1 MPAPETTVVIVNWNG
16 AAYLEQL
23 MASIQREPPAKIVVV
38 DNDSTDGSA
47 AILKKFSDVH
57 LIQNSRNRGFAAAAN
72 QGMALAQ
79 TSNILILNADIYA
92 TPGSIA
98 TLEKFLND
106 NKDAGAVA
114 PRLSFPDGTLQL
126 SCRNF
131 PTPFTLFLYLSFLDR
146 IFPTKYRLRS
156 KDHQSTRV
164 VEQPMG
170 AALMIRKKVLDQIGG
185 FDETFFLYMEDVDLC
200 ERIVRE
206 GWKIY
211 FYPAAE
217 FIHDAGGSSR
227 QDWYR
232 SQLDF
237 VRSVLLYFRKKG
249 YGLISVKIALVPA
262 FIIRSIVYFF
272 SGNLH
277 RVTDS
282 LKLATHSLAKM

>member
-1 MPAPETTVVIVNWNG
+1 MAAPETTVVVVNWNG
-16 AAYLEQL
+16 ARYLETL
-23 MASIQREPPAKIVVV
+23 IQSLQGEAPAKIVVI
-38 DNDSTDGSA
+38 DNNSSDSSIE
-47 AILKKFSDVH
+47 ILKTFSDVD
-57 LIQNSRNRGFAAAAN
+57 LIQNSDNRGFGAAAN
-72 QGMALAQ
+72 QGIELAK
-79 TSNILILNADIYA
+79 TLNVLILNADVYA
-92 TPGSIA
+92 KSGSLSA
-98 TLEKFLND
+98 LEKFLAQH
-106 NKDAGAVA
+106 KDAGAVA
-114 PRLSFPDGTLQL
+114 PRLSFPNGKLQL

-146 IFPTKYRLRS
+146 IIPTKYRLRL
-156 KDHQSTRV
+156 KDHQCTRV

-170 AALMIRKKVLDQIGG
+170 AAILIRKKVLDQIGG

-211 FYPAAE
+211 YYPEAE

-249 YGLISVKIALVPA
+249 YGLI
-262 FIIRSIVYFF
+262 
-272 SGNLH
+272 
-277 RVTDS
+277 
-282 LKLATHSLAKM
+282 